1 MNNIPSRRKA
11 LGQLAAMTAAPMLA
25 ASPFRHVYAQ
35 TAKQIRVGYLHI
47 PSCDSQMWLM
57 KEYGYWAKEGLE
69 PVFTRFNTGIE
80 GFSALVGGSVDVFST
95 GGVTHNFPARGQGV
109 VVLPNTVEWGGQ
121 VFGRTDA
128 GVNSL
133 ADLKGKKIST
143 TLGTTGQIFLHTALK
158 SVGLDS
164 TKDVEIVSQTM
175 PNAVT
180 SFMTGSLP
188 ALSTWVPF
196 NLRAREAKSAKLLAE
211 ARQFASKG
219 AGYVITAYSTNKKI
233 LETNPDLIRRLIAA
247 DFVEAFK
254 QCDVIMGPTSP
265 SVAFAF
271 GAKSADPVQMYLS
284 DIYTIAVNL
293 AGLPGMS
300 IPCGFGAH
308 GMPVG
313 LQVIGPWFGEAK
325 MLNVAHQ
332 YQQGTDWHARMPEGV
347 K

>member
-1 MNNIPSRRKA
+1 MSNIPSRRKV
-11 LGQLAAMTAAPMLA
+11 LGQLAAMSAAPMLA

-47 PSCDSQMWLM
+47 PSCDSHMWLM

-69 PVFTRFNTGIE
+69 PIFTRFNTGIE

-121 VFGRTDA
+121 VFGRADA

-164 TKDVEIVSQTM
+164 TKDIEIVSQTM

-233 LETNPDLIRRLIAA
+233 LESNPDLIRRLIAA
-247 DFVEAFK
+247 WGPANEMLKTKKEESAQILLSKYYKGEMEPADMTANFGAMDLLGNSEWAGKVADGSLVGMLDSVTKMFVEFGAMKDPLPASKYSDFSFYSSAFK
-254 QCDVIMGPTSP
+254 
-265 SVAFAF
+265 
-271 GAKSADPVQMYLS
+271 K
-284 DIYTIAVNL
+284 
-293 AGLPGMS
+293 
-300 IPCGFGAH
+300 
-308 GMPVG
+308 
-313 LQVIGPWFGEAK
+313 
-325 MLNVAHQ
+325 
-332 YQQGTDWHARMPEGV
+332 
-347 K
+347 

>member
-1 MNNIPSRRKA
+1 MKKVLTRRKV
-11 LGQLAAMTAAPMLA
+11 LGQLAVMSAAPVLA
-25 ASPFRHVYAQ
+25 TNPFRHVYAQ

-57 KEYGYWAKEGLE
+57 KEYGFWEKEGLD

-121 VFGRTDA
+121 VFGRSDA
-128 GVNSL
+128 GINKL

-158 SVGLDS
+158 SIGLDS

-180 SFMTGSLP
+180 SYVTGSLP

-196 NLRAREAKSAKLLAE
+196 NLRAREAKSSKLLAE

-219 AGYVITAYSTNKKI
+219 AGYVITAYSTNKKV
-233 LETNPDLIRRLIAA
+233 LEGNPDLIRRLISAWGPA
-247 DFVEAFK
+247 NEILRTKREEAIQVLLNKYYKGEMEATDMTANFKAMDILGTSEWAGKISDGSLVGMLDSVTKLFVE
-254 QCDVIMGPTSP
+254 
-265 SVAFAF
+265 F
-271 GAKSADPVQMYLS
+271 GAIKDPLPASKYSDFSFYSSAY
-284 DIYTIAVNL
+284 
-293 AGLPGMS
+293 
-300 IPCGFGAH
+300 
-308 GMPVG
+308 
-313 LQVIGPWFGEAK
+313 K
-325 MLNVAHQ
+325 
-332 YQQGTDWHARMPEGV
+332 

>member
-1 MNNIPSRRKA
+1 MSNVPSRRKA
-11 LGQLAAMTAAPMLA
+11 LGQLAVMSAAPMLA

-57 KEYGYWAKEGLE
+57 KEHGLWAKEGLD
-69 PVFTRFNTGIE
+69 PVFTKFNTGIE

-121 VFGRTDA
+121 IFGRADA
-128 GVNSL
+128 GVNTLS
-133 ADLKGKKIST
+133 DLKGKKIST

-164 TKDVEIVSQTM
+164 TKDIEIVSQSM

-180 SFMTGSLP
+180 SYVTGSMA

-196 NLRAREAKSAKLLAE
+196 NLRAREAKSSKLLAD
-211 ARQFASKG
+211 ARKFASKG
-219 AGYVITAYSTNKKI
+219 AGYVITAYSTNKRI
-233 LETNPDLIRRLIAA
+233 LESNTDLIRRFIAA
-247 DFVEAFK
+247 WGPANEMLRTKKEESINTVLTKYYKGEMEAADMTANFGAMDILDNGEWAGKMADGSLAGMLDSVTKLFVE
-254 QCDVIMGPTSP
+254 
-265 SVAFAF
+265 F
-271 GAKSADPVQMYLS
+271 GAMKDPLSASKYADFSY
-284 DIYTIAVNL
+284 YIA
-293 AGLPGMS
+293 AY
-300 IPCGFGAH
+300 
-308 GMPVG
+308 
-313 LQVIGPWFGEAK
+313 K
-325 MLNVAHQ
+325 
-332 YQQGTDWHARMPEGV
+332 

>member
-247 DFVEAFK
+247 WGPANEMLRTKKEESAQLLLSKYYKGEMEPADMTANFGAMDLHGNTEWTGKMADGSLVGMLDSVTKMFVEFGAMKDPLPAAKYSDFSFYSAAFK
-254 QCDVIMGPTSP
+254 
-265 SVAFAF
+265 
-271 GAKSADPVQMYLS
+271 K
-284 DIYTIAVNL
+284 
-293 AGLPGMS
+293 
-300 IPCGFGAH
+300 
-308 GMPVG
+308 
-313 LQVIGPWFGEAK
+313 
-325 MLNVAHQ
+325 
-332 YQQGTDWHARMPEGV
+332 
-347 K
+347 